1 MSLVKF
7 ENSIV
12 DQLIG
17 KLVQGS
23 TEKLR
28 QEAHA
33 AIKEILKGI
42 LHESV
47 RVKVFGSGPLK
58 TYLPESDIDLTVLF
72 QDHLFADQKLKHP

>member
-1 MSLVKF
+1 MSLAKF

-12 DQLIG
+12 DQLFG
-17 KLVQGS
+17 NLVQVS

-28 QEAHA
+28 KDAQA
-33 AIKEILKGI
+33 AISEILKGI

-47 RVKVFGSGPLK
+47 SVKAFGSGPLK

-72 QDHLFADQKLKHP
+72 KDHLFADQKLKHS